1 MSPLKRR
8 EFLFGLAGV
17 SILAHF
23 SCSSKKSPQTKE
35 PEQNQES
42 LAMLTRPHHLLDII
56 SDYGQGVTYQ
66 PHPYGH
72 SLHIVAP
79 QLLADLNTK
88 IKLVIAAD
96 AVCAGCK
103 NLLPDGKCTDVLGQL
118 TPSPAKQAYN
128 DVLDARVLDC
138 FALKPDTEMTFR
150 DYLVIVNAHVPGIEE
165 ICTHPKENR
174 QERLQGLVAGLVK
187 LGVREKA

>member
-1 MSPLKRR
+1 MPAIKRR
-8 EFLFGLAGV
+8 NFLFELTGIAVLT
-17 SILAHF
+17 HF
-23 SCSSKKSPQTKE
+23 SCSPKKSRETAQTS
-35 PEQNQES
+35 QNQES

-79 QLLADLNTK
+79 KLLAELNTG

-103 NLLPDGKCTDVLGQL
+103 NLRPDGKCTDVLGQL

-138 FALKPDTEMTFR
+138 FAIKPDTEMTFR
-150 DYLVIVNAHVPGIEE
+150 DYLEIVNKHVPGIEK
-165 ICTHPKENR
+165 ICTHPKENE
-174 QERLQGLVAGLVK
+174 QERLQGLIEGLLK
-187 LGVREKA
+187 LEVRKKT